1 LAVVLSSTPGSLSTN
16 AWPARPRRALPR
28 HIVDPATTPRIYC
41 VPRIAAARA
50 RFIDDASL
58 VSTGAALLIETG
70 AHPEIA
76 IIGAVLIDRPRR
88 EGGEKHANRNIRGE
102 LFRLVHHWRKS
113 L

>member
-76 IIGAVLIDRPRR
+76 IKKSKHEPGPPPIAALLLQAFDPIG
-88 EGGEKHANRNIRGE
+88 H
-102 LFRLVHHWRKS
+102 
-113 L
+113 